1 MRERNEAAV
10 QPSGPAVA
18 GATAAAM
25 TVAVAQLAP
34 ALRDATGNAGR
45 IVEVVRRAR
54 ADLVVTPELS
64 LTGYDLGDSVHRLAR
79 PVSHGAVVAGFE
91 GLSAESETLVGMVE
105 RDVGGPFNSAVLLG
119 AGGEVMYRHRKI
131 YLPTYGMFDE
141 GRWFGRGS
149 ALEPFELLSGWR
161 IGVLICEDFWHP
173 GLVYVLA
180 SRGID
185 VLVVQAAAP
194 ARGVWEGGYAG
205 GFGSAD
211 VWERIA
217 RTTAQLY
224 SIYVVLA
231 NRSGVEGGVTFAGN
245 SLIVGPDGIVVARAP
260 HEGEALLTATLSR
273 RTVERARVPYSHAR
287 DDMPALVAAA
297 LRRDLEGK

>member
-1 MRERNEAAV
+1 MREPNEAAV
-10 QPSGPAVA
+10 QAPAPA
-18 GATAAAM
+18 EDAAADM
-25 TVAVAQLAP
+25 IVAVAQLAP
-34 ALRDATGNAGR
+34 ALRDATGNASR
-45 IVEVVRRAR
+45 IVEAASQAS

-64 LTGYDLGDSVHRLAR
+64 LTGYDLADSVHSLAR
-79 PVSHGAVVAGFE
+79 VVTRGTIVAGFE
-91 GLSAESETLVGMVE
+91 GLPPDTETLVGMVE
-105 RDVGGPFNSAVLLG
+105 RGVGGPFNSAVLLRG
-119 AGGEVMYRHRKI
+119 GGEVVYRHRKI

-149 ALEPFELLSGWR
+149 ALEPVDLLRGWR

-194 ARGVWEGGYAG
+194 ARGVWEGGEGG

-211 VWERIA
+211 IWERIA
-217 RTTAQLY
+217 RTAAQLY

-231 NRSGVEGGVTFAGN
+231 NRSGVEGGVMFAGN
-245 SLIVGPDGIVVARAP
+245 SLIVGPDGTVLARGP
-260 HEGEALLTATLSR
+260 HEGEGMLTARLSR
-273 RTVERARVPYSHAR
+273 RILQRARVPYSHAR
-287 DDMPALVAAA
+287 DDMTALVAAE
-297 LRRDLEGK
+297 LRRDLEGQ

>member
-1 MRERNEAAV
+1 MRELTTDAV
-10 QPSGPAVA
+10 QPPAA
-18 GATAAAM
+18 AAAAAM
-25 TVAVAQLAP
+25 TIVVAQLAP
-34 ALRDATGNAGR
+34 ALRDAKGNAGR
-45 IVEVVRRAR
+45 IVEAVRHAQ

-64 LTGYDLGDSVHRLAR
+64 LTGYDLGDSVHRVAQ
-79 PVSHGAVVAGFE
+79 PVPHGTVVAGFE
-91 GLSAESETLVGMVE
+91 GLPPESETLVGMVE
-105 RDVGGPFNSAVLLG
+105 RDVGGPFNSAVLLRG
-119 AGGEVMYRHRKI
+119 GGEVVYRHRKI

-149 ALEPFELLSGWR
+149 ALQPVELLRGWR
-161 IGVLICEDFWHP
+161 VGVLICEDFWHP

-194 ARGVWEGGYAG
+194 ARGVWEGGDAG

-224 SIYVVLA
+224 SIYVALA
-231 NRSGVEGGVTFAGN
+231 NRTGAEGGVTFAGN
-245 SLIVGPDGIVVARAP
+245 SLIVGPYGTVLARAP
-260 HEGEALLTATLSR
+260 HEGEAMLTARLSR
-273 RTVERARVPYSHAR
+273 HDLERARVPYHHAR
-287 DDMPALVAAA
+287 DDLPALVAAE
-297 LRRDLEGK
+297 LGRDLEGK

>member
-1 MRERNEAAV
+1 MSGYDGLAAHS
-10 QPSGPAVA
+10 PSPAA
-18 GATAAAM
+18 GAAGALTI
-25 TVAVAQLAP
+25 AVAQLTP
-34 ALRDATGNAGR
+34 ALRDIAANASR
-45 IVEVVRRAR
+45 IVDAVRQAR

-79 PVSHGAVVAGFE
+79 PAQRGVAVAGFE
-91 GLSAESETLVGMVE
+91 GLPLESHALVGMVE
-105 RDVGGPFNSAVLLG
+105 RGVGGPFNSAVLLRS
-119 AGGEVMYRHRKI
+119 GGEVVYRHRKI

-149 ALEPFELLSGWR
+149 VLDTVELVGGWR
-161 IGVLICEDFWHP
+161 VGVLICEDFWHP

-185 VLVVQAAAP
+185 VLVVQSAAP
-194 ARGVWEGGYAG
+194 ARGVWEGGETG
-205 GFGSAD
+205 GYRSVD

-231 NRSGVEGGVTFAGN
+231 SRAGVEGGVTFGGR
-245 SLIVGPDGIVVARAP
+245 SLVVGPDGAVLARAP
-260 HEGEALLTATLSR
+260 EEGEAVLTVRLLRCSL
-273 RTVERARVPYSHAR
+273 EQARVPYSHAR
-287 DDMPALVAAA
+287 DDMTALVAAE
-297 LRRDLEGK
+297 LRRDLEGQ

>member
-1 MRERNEAAV
+1 MREHTEAAA
-10 QPSGPAVA
+10 QPPAPGAAVA
-18 GATAAAM
+18 AAAM

-34 ALRDATGNAGR
+34 VLRDAERNAGR
-45 IVEVVRRAR
+45 IIEAVRQAK

-64 LTGYDLGDSVHRLAR
+64 LTGYDLGDSVHWLAR
-79 PVSHGAVVAGFE
+79 SAARGTVVAGFE
-91 GLSAESETLVGMVE
+91 DLPPESETLVGMVE
-105 RDVGGPFNSAVLLG
+105 RGVAGPFNSAVLLA
-119 AGGEVMYRHRKI
+119 AGGEVVYRHRKI

-149 ALEPFELLSGWR
+149 ALEPVELLRGWR

-194 ARGVWEGGYAG
+194 ARGVWEGGDAG

-231 NRSGVEGGVTFAGN
+231 NRTGVEGGVTFAGN
-245 SLIVGPDGIVVARAP
+245 SLIVGPDGTVLARAP
-260 HEGEALLTATLSR
+260 HEGEAIVTATLSR
-273 RTVERARVPYSHAR
+273 HSLERARVPYDHAR
-287 DDMPALVAAA
+287 DDLPALVAAE
-297 LRRDLEGK
+297 LRRDLEGR